1 MRNKLAVLG
10 LLTLVASAA
19 HAEKRMTVAQL
30 QEMLQAASSTH
41 RTDADVARELA
52 GAAVSERISPL
63 TLQKLQHASLGPK
76 SIEALRVVADG
87 SVFLPLPA
95 NEIPNRAAPDLAT
108 QKVIMGL
115 AVNYVVRT
123 VPLLPNL
130 MATRVTEHFADLPD
144 TGRPADAFVS
154 GGLYELGVMHK
165 TITYRDG
172 RETDDPVEQALSE
185 VRSGRK
191 SYVTTGLTSWGEFG
205 PILSLVLL
213 DAAKSKLGWARWESW
228 DGKPAAVFQFSVD
241 RAISHYTLQYRK
253 SGPGE
258 RVDSHY
264 ATRDDGAS
272 AGMTKDDNPSLVRE
286 TAGYHGTF
294 TVDPET
300 GMIHQIEIQANLAS
314 DDILRRADIVVQY
327 GPVQIADKTYICPIH
342 SLAISAALEPHQS
355 DPTAPI
361 VTVKELQLN
370 DVTFTNYR
378 RFGSEATLVMNA
390 SDEDKTG
397 SGAGESGEEVTSNSP
412 APAPLPATSTV
423 PQPAASMTEATPAPA
438 APPSPALPSPA
449 APAET
454 QEMSIS
460 AADSFPDALT
470 GDTVKSGSSGASSES
485 GFTLQVTTRLVDI
498 GLVATDKRGKPI
510 TDLTLNEIEVY
521 DSGRRQQVA
530 SFGHAEQQTSAAAA
544 PPQRTDVFTNA
555 APASP
560 TVENAPDLLIL
571 LMDESHL
578 PFNDL
583 NRARGE
589 VLRFIKAAK
598 PDARLAIYSI
608 SEHGFRVLQDVTTD
622 HALAE
627 NKLAKWTPSAAGAS
641 QAAELDQRNRE
652 QFDTV
657 RNPEDLNLVN
667 GNNIEVPDY
676 INSADP
682 QLRQLGDNP
691 LGLVLISMTALAR
704 HFGPVPGH
712 KTLVWISG
720 DSALYDWRDK
730 QPSIERTVQNFDAA
744 INRTRDVLN
753 DAHISLYA
761 VDASMMSFSGAAVDA
776 SLANP
781 QVQLNPVATANS
793 RPGGSGTDRL
803 NQTGRMTAEMQADT
817 HDIQPPVRLL
827 AESTG
832 GRAINKGSDLE
843 KTLDSITQ
851 ESAALYEIAFHPDMP
866 ADNKF
871 HALQLKVNGRKD
883 VRLRY
888 RSGYMYGEEATTAK
902 ERFQEAVWRPQ
913 DLNGIQLTAE
923 AVKAADA
930 PSGKPTI
937 RLRIAFPGLGLKE
950 QSQGPEAGRW
960 TDNLYIFLAQR
971 DDGVKKAQVSGDTL
985 QLALKPVTYDTGM
998 PTGIP
1003 YQREVETLSKLGSIR
1018 VVVVD
1023 ANTGRIGSVTL
1034 PSSALQP

>member
-1 MRNKLAVLG
+1 MRNKLAVLC
-10 LLTLVASAA
+10 LLALVASAA
-19 HAEKRMTVAQL
+19 HADKRVTVAQL
-30 QEMLQAASSTH
+30 QETLQAASSAH

-52 GAAVSERISPL
+52 GTAVSERISPL
-63 TLQKLQHASLGPK
+63 TLQKLQHASPGPK

-95 NEIPNRAAPDLAT
+95 DEIPNRAAPDLAT

-130 MATRVTEHFADLPD
+130 MATRATEHFADLPD
-144 TGRPADAFVS
+144 PGHRADAFVS

-185 VRSGRK
+185 AGSGRR

-241 RAISHYTLQYRK
+241 RAISHYTLQYWR

-264 ATRDDGAS
+264 ATRDEGAS
-272 AGMTKDDNPSLVRE
+272 AGQVKDDNPSLVRE

-342 SLAISAALEPHQS
+342 SVAISAALEPHQS
-355 DPTAPI
+355 DLTAPI

-370 DVTFTNYR
+370 DVSFTNYR
-378 RFGSEATLVMNA
+378 RFGSEATLVMN
-390 SDEDKTG
+390 SGDDDKTG
-397 SGAGESGEEVTSNSP
+397 AGAGEGGEEVASNSP

-423 PQPAASMTEATPAPA
+423 PQPAASMAEATPAPA
-438 APPSPALPSPA
+438 TPPSPAA

-454 QEMSIS
+454 QEMSVS
-460 AADSFPDALT
+460 AANDLPNALS
-470 GDTVKSGSSGASSES
+470 GNAVKPGSVVGSADS
-485 GFTLQVTTRLVDI
+485 GFTLQVTTRLVNI
-498 GLVATDKRGKPI
+498 SLVATDKRGKPVM
-510 TDLTLNEIEVY
+510 DLKAGEIEIY
-521 DSGRRQQVA
+521 DNGRPQQIAV
-530 SFGHAEQQTSAAAA
+530 FGHADEKADTAAL
-544 PPQRTDVFTNA
+544 PPPTDSFTNA
-555 APASP
+555 TTA
-560 TVENAPDLLIL
+560 TMVGNAPDLLIL

-589 VLRFIKAAK
+589 VLKYLKAAK
-598 PDARLAIYSI
+598 PGSRLAIYSI

-622 HALAE
+622 LALAE
-627 NKLAKWTPSAAGAS
+627 SKLAKWTPSAAGAS
-641 QAAELDQRNRE
+641 QAAELEQRNRQ
-652 QFDTV
+652 QFDYV
-657 RNPEDLNLVN
+657 RNPEDLNEVN
-667 GNNIEVPDY
+667 GNNIEVPDA

-691 LGLVLISMTALAR
+691 LGLVLISMSALAR
-704 HFGPVPGH
+704 HFGPVQGH
-712 KTLVWISG
+712 KTMVWISG

-730 QPSIERTVQNFDAA
+730 QPSIERTVRDFDAA
-744 INRTRDVLN
+744 INQTRETLN

-761 VDASMMSFSGAAVDA
+761 VDASMMSISGAAVDP
-776 SLANP
+776 SLENP
-781 QVQLNPVATANS
+781 NVQLSPVATANS
-793 RPGGSGTDRL
+793 APGGGNNRAQSPV
-803 NQTGRMTAEMQADT
+803 GRMTAQMQADS

-832 GRAINKGSDLE
+832 GRAINKGSDLQ

-851 ESAALYEIAFHPDMP
+851 ESAALYEIGFRPDTP
-866 ADNKF
+866 ADNKA
-871 HALQLKVNGRKD
+871 HTLQLKVTGRKD
-883 VRLRY
+883 IRLRY
-888 RSGYMYGEEATTAK
+888 RTGYMYSEETATPK

-923 AVKAADA
+923 PVKATDA
-930 PSGKPTI
+930 ATGKPTI
-937 RLRIAFPGLGLKE
+937 KLRIAFSGLGLKQE
-950 QSQGPEAGRW
+950 QQGADAGRW
-960 TDNLYIFLAQR
+960 TDKLYIFLAQR

-985 QLALKPVTYDTGM
+985 QLALKQATYDTGM
-998 PTGIP
+998 PSGIP
-1003 YQREVETLSKLGSIR
+1003 YQREVDSLSKLGSIR

-1023 ANTGRIGSVTL
+1023 ANTGKIGSVTL